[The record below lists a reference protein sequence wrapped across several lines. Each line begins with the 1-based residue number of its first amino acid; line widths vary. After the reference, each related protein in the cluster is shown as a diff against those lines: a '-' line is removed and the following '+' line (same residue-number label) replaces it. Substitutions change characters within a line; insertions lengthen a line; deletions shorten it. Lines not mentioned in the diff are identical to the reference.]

1 MVTRPLE
8 ARERIL
14 DSTFSWRGLER
25 RNKRLLACQRRTAM
39 HLNREDEDGKGE
51 LLWWIP
57 LVCFQRERPPLN
69 GRRCGGTRYRSRTGQ
84 YRTVSFRLVWLGF
97 NLSSTANCHSPNAQ
111 TGADRFLYKRSFAFS
126 HIHSTCCVAYREG
139 KCIYPGAFE
148 GDVIYARARSSS
160 LIT

>member
-1 MVTRPLE
+1 MVTSPLE

-57 LVCFQRERPPLN
+57 LVCFQRERPPLS
-69 GRRCGGTRYRSRTGQ
+69 GRRCGGTQ
-84 YRTVSFRLVWLGF
+84 
-97 NLSSTANCHSPNAQ
+97 
-111 TGADRFLYKRSFAFS
+111 
-126 HIHSTCCVAYREG
+126 
-139 KCIYPGAFE
+139 
-148 GDVIYARARSSS
+148 
-160 LIT
+160 